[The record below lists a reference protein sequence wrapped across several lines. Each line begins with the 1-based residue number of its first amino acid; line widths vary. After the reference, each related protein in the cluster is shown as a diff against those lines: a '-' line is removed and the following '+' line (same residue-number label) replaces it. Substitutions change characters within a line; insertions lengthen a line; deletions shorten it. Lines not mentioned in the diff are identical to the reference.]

1 MSFKVT
7 VAGVGPG
14 GESYILPVVKEAV
27 AAADILVGGR
37 RALAPFFAMG
47 KVMLPVTA
55 DLAGLAAQLKVL
67 AREKK
72 VVVLVSGDPGFYSL
86 LTYLRRHFSA
96 EELDVIPGV
105 SSVQVAFARLA
116 EPWQDAAFFSTHG
129 REGADILQALLI
141 PGKKAVLTDKVWTP
155 GRIARAMLDCGA
167 RDSAVALCHSLTTAN
182 EQVRLTKLSA
192 LAGMEEGDCV
202 MVIID
207 E

>member
-1 MSFKVT
+1 VR
-7 VAGVGPG
+7 
-14 GESYILPVVKEAV
+14 EAV
-27 AAADILVGGR
+27 AAADVLVGGQ
-37 RALAPFFAMG
+37 RALAPFFTAG
-47 KVMLPVTA
+47 KELLPVTA
-55 DLAGLAAQLKVL
+55 DLRGLAEQLRLL

-86 LTYLRRHFSA
+86 LTYLRRYFSA
-96 EELDVIPGV
+96 DELEVIPGV

-116 EPWQDAAFFSTHG
+116 EPWQDAVFFSTHG
-129 REGADILQALLI
+129 RVGADIINDLLL

-167 RDSAVALCHSLTTAN
+167 RDSAVALCRSLTTAA
-182 EQVRLTKLSA
+182 EKIFLTKLSA
-192 LAGMEEGDCV
+192 LTDLDEGDCV